1 MAYLIAGKNIFQEE
15 TDMKHSTRFL
25 KTTKHVSLAAAIAAG
40 IFGTLVSSSALA
52 GRTTAIPAFPSSVIQ
67 APRGVTT
74 SITLSQRAR
83 FLVNIPQRTL
93 NNFTIRVVLHNATL
107 VTVTHQVPEGVRSSI
122 TRLDTILQQITLSEA
137 KSERSSD
144 SIVHVMDREVAE
156 LQIMLATAMGGGGG
170 GSGSN
175 GESYCATSGE
185 QSEITEAQAE
195 ELVAALNDA
204 AAALVAALDES
215 SLSKMTSDQ
224 KAQVIEV
231 AKAVAILL
239 NAARN
244 A

>member
-1 MAYLIAGKNIFQEE
+1 
-15 TDMKHSTRFL
+15 
-25 KTTKHVSLAAAIAAG
+25 
-40 IFGTLVSSSALA
+40 
-52 GRTTAIPAFPSSVIQ
+52 
-67 APRGVTT
+67 
-74 SITLSQRAR
+74 
-83 FLVNIPQRTL
+83 
-93 NNFTIRVVLHNATL
+93 VLHNATL